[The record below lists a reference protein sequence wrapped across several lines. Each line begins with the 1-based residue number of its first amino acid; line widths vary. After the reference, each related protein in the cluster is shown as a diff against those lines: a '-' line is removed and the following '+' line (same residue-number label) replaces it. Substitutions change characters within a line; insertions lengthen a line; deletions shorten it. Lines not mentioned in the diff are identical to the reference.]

1 MVITAVKFLNEV
13 VKKNKN
19 KKHQIG
25 SILVFVLFVFFFL
38 AEFHGDDNDNGN
50 V

>member
-1 MVITAVKFLNEV
+1 MYGNYGCKISKWSR
-13 VKKNKN
+13 KKNKN

-25 SILVFVLFVFFFL
+25 SILVFVLFFFL